1 MLTAIRGEEGVVVS
15 RPNIGL
21 SIKVAKPQVFDRI
34 TEKVSGFLIA
44 YKLFI
49 RMKIREEAVEKQIQ

>member
-1 MLTAIRGEEGVVVS
+1 MLTAIGGGERVMVS
-15 RPNIGL
+15 RPNIGP
-21 SIKVAKPQVFDRI
+21 SIKVAKPQVFDKT

-44 YKLFI
+44 CKLFI